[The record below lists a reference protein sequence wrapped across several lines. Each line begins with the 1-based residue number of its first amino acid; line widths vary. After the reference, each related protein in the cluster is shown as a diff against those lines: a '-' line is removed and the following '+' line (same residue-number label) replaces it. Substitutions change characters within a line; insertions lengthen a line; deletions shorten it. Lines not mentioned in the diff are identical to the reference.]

1 MHSTARLSALSGRR
15 RVRAAAV
22 SAGVLAALCAT
33 IVPSGV
39 ASAHTAASGSVVA
52 AVKGEFGTTLVAGSG
67 QGAGTAL
74 YSITADYGTHIGC
87 TTKVV
92 EVVGSKMSC
101 TGSLSS
107 STAEWPAYLTTG
119 KPVAGPG
126 VSQKLLGTVNIAGL
140 GTQVTYNG
148 HPLYLFDGI
157 GGVISGE
164 NWDEST
170 IPPWHGNWY
179 LLNAKGAF
187 LPRTALFGTVTIKGK
202 SVLAAYMTVGGGFVL
217 FPVYTYSG
225 GSACQTICSDTWP
238 PVISQGTAGTAA
250 GLKAGKFG
258 TVARGDGTTQVTY
271 GGKPLY
277 FDSTEVLA
285 LTASGVS
292 ATGSGNG
299 AKAPTPYKGTFSL
312 VKA

>member
-1 MHSTARLSALSGRR
+1 
-15 RVRAAAV
+15 
-22 SAGVLAALCAT
+22 
-33 IVPSGV
+33 
-39 ASAHTAASGSVVA
+39 
-52 AVKGEFGTTLVAGSG
+52 
-67 QGAGTAL
+67 
-74 YSITADYGTHIGC
+74 
-87 TTKVV
+87 
-92 EVVGSKMSC
+92 MS
-101 TGSLSS
+101 SN
-107 STAEWPAYLTTG
+107 TAEWPAYLTTG
-119 KPVAGPG
+119 TPVAGPG
-126 VSQKLLGTVNIAGL
+126 VSQKLLGTVTIAGL

-202 SVLAAYMTVGGGFVL
+202 TVLAAYMTVGGGFVL

-238 PVISQGTAGTAA
+238 PVISQGTAGTTA
-250 GLKAGKFG
+250 GLKAWQ
-258 TVARGDGTTQVTY
+258 VRHRRPRRRHQQVTY
-271 GGKPLY
+271 GGRPLY
-277 FDSTEVLA
+277 FDSNE
-285 LTASGVS
+285 GVAIGAAGVA

-312 VKA
+312 VKV